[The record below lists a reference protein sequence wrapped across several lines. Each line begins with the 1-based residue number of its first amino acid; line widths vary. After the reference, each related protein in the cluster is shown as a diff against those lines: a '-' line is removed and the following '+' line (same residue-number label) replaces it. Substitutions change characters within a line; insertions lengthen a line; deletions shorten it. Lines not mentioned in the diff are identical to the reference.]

1 MTLLPTTMVGS
12 YPRPQWFTQQLAG
25 RDVLEAF
32 KVASHAEAFHDAT
45 RTVIKDQE
53 DAGLDILT
61 DGQMWFDDYHM
72 GIGSFLWYWL
82 ERTGGFSP
90 EKLPHPAR
98 GKAKGRDVWALDE
111 AGGVGVV
118 GPIERGPVR
127 MELLYRWAQS
137 HTAKPIKACI
147 GAGPVQLSTLAHFK
161 RGPVKNRYDLSRAL
175 ADVFAAEIHEV
186 IDAGCRYIQLE
197 DLGAW
202 MPFLSGDKD
211 YAWVN
216 EIVDRTMRG
225 IDRTAVATSWHF
237 CMGNAWGNK
246 LEGMTA
252 GGYRA
257 ILPHYLEVAVDEYV
271 LDFACREMADA
282 DLLRQ
287 LPADKRIAAG
297 VIDVRTLEIEHPEQV
312 AERIRKVLAHI
323 EPERVTLTTDCGLK
337 QLPRTCA
344 REKLRALADG
354 AAIVRRELS
363 CRGLVAEPP
372 SIPAKPGSSLP
383 PRRETGRGPKGGA

>member
-32 KVASHAEAFHDAT
+32 NVASPAEAFHDAT

-216 EIVDRTMRG
+216 DIVDRTMRG
-225 IDRTAVATSWHF
+225 IDRQAVATSWHF

-344 REKLRALADG
+344 REKLRALAEG
-354 AAIVRRELS
+354 AAIVRAELA
-363 CRGLVAEPP
+363 RG
-372 SIPAKPGSSLP
+372 
-383 PRRETGRGPKGGA
+383 

>member
-1 MTLLPTTMVGS
+1 MTILPTTMVGS
-12 YPRPQWFTQQLAG
+12 YPRPAWFTQQLAG
-25 RDVLEAF
+25 KDVLEAF
-32 KVASHAEAFHDAT
+32 KIASHAEAFHDAT

-98 GKAKGRDVWALDE
+98 GKAKGRDVWALDQ
-111 AGGVGVV
+111 AGGVAVV
-118 GPIERGPVR
+118 GPITRGPAR
-127 MELLYRWAQS
+127 LALLYQWAQG
-137 HTAKPIKACI
+137 HTARPIKACV
-147 GAGPVQLSTLAHFK
+147 GAGPVQLSTLAHF
-161 RGPVKNRYDLSRAL
+161 RGGPVKDRYELSRAL
-175 ADVFAAEIHEV
+175 ADVFSAEIHEL
-186 IDAGCRYIQLE
+186 IDAGCQHVQLE

-216 EIVDRTMRG
+216 EIVDRTMSEIPQGVER
-225 IDRTAVATSWHF
+225 SWHF

-271 LDFACREMADA
+271 LDFACREMEDA

-312 AERIRKVLAHI
+312 AERIRKVLRHI

-354 AAIVRRELS
+354 AQLVRREL
-363 CRGLVAEPP
+363 GQ
-372 SIPAKPGSSLP
+372 
-383 PRRETGRGPKGGA
+383 